1 MNKVKKH
8 VKIKVS
14 LPDVLSKA
22 TNEQI
27 ANAIPKGAAAYITSG
42 FLDSKPEAL
51 KQSISEI
58 APTEVYDL
66 LTVTQRAHVATKHLE
81 EEDSLESTI
90 AALDEDDLYEAM
102 DDTQIQYVFDKHL
115 GHSELELVSDQLAS
129 DLDDIQEAGL
139 AIDRYLSTAGN
150 DVPVAIL
157 THLRTIAS
165 YATGRV
171 R

>member
-27 ANAIPKGAAAYITSG
+27 ANAIPKGAAAYIAGG
-42 FLDSKPEAL
+42 FIDSKPEAL

-58 APTEVYDL
+58 TPTEVFEL
-66 LTVTQRAHVATKHLE
+66 LTVTQRAHVATRHLE

-90 AALDEDDLYEAM
+90 VALDEDDLYEAM
-102 DDTQIQYVFDKHL
+102 DDTQIQYVFEKHL
-115 GHSELELVSDQLAS
+115 THTEQELVNEEQQSDW
-129 DLDDIQEAGL
+129 DDMVEAGE
-139 AIDRYLSTAGN
+139 AIDKYLTTAGN

-157 THLRTIAS
+157 SHLRTIAS
-165 YATGRV
+165 LATGRL